1 METYHVPYKSK
12 HRYWTGLLLF
22 ARAILYLAAAV
33 NFSNDPQLALTSVS
47 FVVGSIFLLK
57 GLIGRLYQ
65 NKLLD
70 TIEILFYFNILA
82 FAILTWYAIDKEF
95 SSYKLAI
102 MYISVLAAF
111 IMLLL
116 IILYHLYVYTPV
128 FSKLHRT
135 SFGQKFNA
143 MLIAI
148 QTTVKAQQQVP
159 FPDDNVHAFNEFLD
173 LVSGPATTND
183 YELQPRNK
191 SADPTKSVV
200 EIQAEIN
207 EK

>member
-22 ARAILYLAAAV
+22 ARAILYLAAAT
-33 NFSNDPQLALTSVS
+33 NFSNDPELALTSVS

-65 NKLLD
+65 NKLVD
-70 TIEILFYFNILA
+70 TIETLFYFNILT
-82 FAILTWYAIDKEF
+82 FTTLTWYAINKKF
-95 SSYKLAI
+95 SNYNLAI
-102 MYISVLAAF
+102 MYISVLEALTV
-111 IMLLL
+111 LLL

-128 FSKLHRT
+128 FSKLHGT

-143 MLIAI
+143 MLIAM
-148 QTTVKAQQQVP
+148 QTTVKPQQEVP
-159 FPDDNVHAFNEFLD
+159 FPDDNVHSFNEFLD

-191 SADPTKSVV
+191 LAEPTKSVV
-200 EIQAEIN
+200 EIQAGIN
-207 EK
+207 KK